1 VFRDVR
7 SFLLKLAAVHALPR
21 GSRATANAT
30 PRSGMPWRDDGLIC
44 TVRALTEHTDIC
56 TTVLACPPTAM
67 EQLQR
72 VSCTTPAPAVIREL
86 QSLFGTVRRSYRPL
100 LELHPSVPLELAA
113 LLRRRSAPPS
123 RGLDIVLCRCR
134 EPLGPLLRLAP
145 ALLPRHARL
154 RIFVYERCGWQPQ
167 GDGGGG
173 GGGGSPDL
181 RDRMYGVV
189 RRALPRASQDAQ
201 AAPRSRSY
209 LPLTCL
215 YLAYIARL
223 AGRASLARRPSPR
236 TAPCTPRP
244 KASSDSDRLTIFRRS
259 PPTSS

>member
-1 VFRDVR
+1 
-7 SFLLKLAAVHALPR
+7 
-21 GSRATANAT
+21 
-30 PRSGMPWRDDGLIC
+30 MPWRDDGLIC

-56 TTVLACPPTAM
+56 TTVLACPPSAM

-86 QSLFGTVRRSYRPL
+86 QSLFSTVRRSYRPL

-173 GGGGSPDL
+173 GGPPDL

-201 AAPRSRSY
+201 AWPRSRLISRQ
-209 LPLTCL
+209 
-215 YLAYIARL
+215 YLAYISRL
-223 AGRASLARRPSPR
+223 AGRAVPARRPSLR

-244 KASSDSDRLTIFRRS
+244 KASSDSDRLTISRRS

>member
-1 VFRDVR
+1 
-7 SFLLKLAAVHALPR
+7 
-21 GSRATANAT
+21 
-30 PRSGMPWRDDGLIC
+30 
-44 TVRALTEHTDIC
+44 
-56 TTVLACPPTAM
+56 M

-167 GDGGGG
+167 GDTLGG
-173 GGGGSPDL
+173 L
-181 RDRMYGVV
+181 AQLT
-189 RRALPRASQDAQ
+189 RAA
-201 AAPRSRSY
+201 
-209 LPLTCL
+209 
-215 YLAYIARL
+215 
-223 AGRASLARRPSPR
+223 
-236 TAPCTPRP
+236 
-244 KASSDSDRLTIFRRS
+244 
-259 PPTSS
+259 

>member
-1 VFRDVR
+1 MRCPL
-7 SFLLKLAAVHALPR
+7 SPPQTCE
-21 GSRATANAT
+21 SRHSDAT
-30 PRSGMPWRDDGLIC
+30 PHSGMLWRDDGLIC

-56 TTVLACPPTAM
+56 TTVLACPPSAM

-167 GDGGGG
+167 GVGGRLRSTQPMVKDGKLFKKGGGNT
-173 GGGGSPDL
+173 
-181 RDRMYGVV
+181 
-189 RRALPRASQDAQ
+189 
-201 AAPRSRSY
+201 RSN
-209 LPLTCL
+209 
-215 YLAYIARL
+215 
-223 AGRASLARRPSPR
+223 
-236 TAPCTPRP
+236 
-244 KASSDSDRLTIFRRS
+244 
-259 PPTSS
+259 

>member
-1 VFRDVR
+1 
-7 SFLLKLAAVHALPR
+7 
-21 GSRATANAT
+21 
-30 PRSGMPWRDDGLIC
+30 M
-44 TVRALTEHTDIC
+44 
-56 TTVLACPPTAM
+56 
-67 EQLQR
+67 
-72 VSCTTPAPAVIREL
+72 SCTTPAPAVIREL

-167 GDGGGG
+167 GVGG

-201 AAPRSRSY
+201 AAPRSRSS
-209 LPLTCL
+209 LPLSRL
-215 YLAYIARL
+215 YRAYIARL
-223 AGRASLARRPSPR
+223 AGRAGLARRPSPR
-236 TAPCTPRP
+236 TTPCTAHP

>member
-1 VFRDVR
+1 
-7 SFLLKLAAVHALPR
+7 
-21 GSRATANAT
+21 
-30 PRSGMPWRDDGLIC
+30 MPWRDDGLIC

-56 TTVLACPPTAM
+56 TTVLACPPSAM

-167 GDGGGG
+167 GGGGG
-173 GGGGSPDL
+173 GGGGPPDL

-201 AAPRSRSY
+201 APAISRPYLAHISPISRLYLHHISPISRASQDAQARPTALAYAPR
-209 LPLTCL
+209 
-215 YLAYIARL
+215 LA
-223 AGRASLARRPSPR
+223 PR
-236 TAPCTPRP
+236 TLQLA
-244 KASSDSDRLTIFRRS
+244 LTLS
-259 PPTSS
+259 A

>member
-1 VFRDVR
+1 
-7 SFLLKLAAVHALPR
+7 
-21 GSRATANAT
+21 
-30 PRSGMPWRDDGLIC
+30 MPWRDDGLTC

-56 TTVLACPPTAM
+56 TTVLACPPSAM

-72 VSCTTPAPAVIREL
+72 MSCATPDPAVIREL
-86 QSLFGTVRRSYRPL
+86 QSLFGAVRRSYRPL

-113 LLRRRSAPPS
+113 LLRRRASPPS

-173 GGGGSPDL
+173 GGPPDL
-181 RDRMYGVV
+181 RDRLYGVV
-189 RRALPRASQDAQ
+189 RRALPRASQDSQ
-201 AAPRSRSY
+201 AWLAA
-209 LPLTCL
+209 LPYAL
-215 YLAYIARL
+215 
-223 AGRASLARRPSPR
+223 RP
-236 TAPCTPRP
+236 TPYALRP
-244 KASSDSDRLTIFRRS
+244 MTSSDPDCLALSRRS

>member
-1 VFRDVR
+1 MRRVR
-7 SFLLKLAAVHALPR
+7 GTRARSKSARARGKRERHCHASLD
-21 GSRATANAT
+21 
-30 PRSGMPWRDDGLIC
+30 MLWRDDGLIC

-56 TTVLACPPTAM
+56 TTVLACPPSAM

-123 RGLDIVLCRCR
+123 RGLDIVLSRCR

-167 GDGGGG
+167 RDGGGG
-173 GGGGSPDL
+173 GGPPDL
-181 RDRMYGVV
+181 RDRLYGVV

-201 AAPRSRSY
+201 AWPRSC
-209 LPLTCL
+209 P
-215 YLAYIARL
+215 YLAYISPTSRASQDAQAWPAALAYAPRL
-223 AGRASLARRPSPR
+223 APHALKLAL
-236 TAPCTPRP
+236 TA
-244 KASSDSDRLTIFRRS
+244 LTL
-259 PPTSS
+259 TA

>member
-1 VFRDVR
+1 M
-7 SFLLKLAAVHALPR
+7 AVPSH
-21 GSRATANAT
+21 
-30 PRSGMPWRDDGLIC
+30 GMLWRDDGLIC

-134 EPLGPLLRLAP
+134 EPLGPLLGP
-145 ALLPRHARL
+145 ACCAAARL
-154 RIFVYERCGWQPQ
+154 RIFVYAAAA
-167 GDGGGG
+167 
-173 GGGGSPDL
+173 GSRRAAAAAAAAGRDL
-181 RDRMYGVV
+181 RERMYGVV
-189 RRALPRASQDAQ
+189 RRALPRACWAGRLRLDLA
-201 AAPRSRSY
+201 SY
-209 LPLTCL
+209 L
-215 YLAYIARL
+215 A
-223 AGRASLARRPSPR
+223 
-236 TAPCTPRP
+236 
-244 KASSDSDRLTIFRRS
+244 
-259 PPTSS
+259 